1 MNQVAS
7 DSRKPVQYRGHC
19 QCCAREQ
26 AVVHN
31 GNMAHHGYTV
41 KNGWFDGV
49 CQGHQCAPIE
59 RDHEVADRIIADVR
73 KQLVD
78 LRAQVAQLRMGEV
91 FPEFI
96 ETYRDLRGREKMRI
110 PYADATPYQQ
120 QEGVNRL
127 LFSIEGRIRAGDDFI
142 QMLERAISLYHGKPL
157 LEVAKQAAPEPIL
170 IGETRVSQ
178 RGRLLV
184 KTVTGGNVR
193 WIDERGFIGKSS
205 TRAWRQ
211 MQIEAQ
217 AEERRKP

>member
-7 DSRKPVQYRGHC
+7 DSRKPIQHRGHC

-26 AVVHN
+26 AVIHT

-73 KQLVD
+73 KQLTD
-78 LRAQVAQLRMGEV
+78 LCAQVVRLRKGEV

-96 ETYRDLRGREKMRI
+96 ETYHDGLEKIRI

-127 LFSIEGRIRAGDDFI
+127 LFSIEGRIRVGESFLK
-142 QMLERAISLYHGKPL
+142 MLERAISLYHGKPL
-157 LEVAKQAAPEPIL
+157 MEVTKQDAPKPIL
-170 IGETRVSQ
+170 TGEIRVSQ
-178 RGRLLV
+178 RGRLQV
-184 KTVTGGNVR
+184 KTVTGGSVR
-193 WIDERGFIGKSS
+193 WIDERGFIGRSS

-211 MQIEAQ
+211 MQTETQ
-217 AEERRKP
+217 AEKRSEP

>member
-1 MNQVAS
+1 
-7 DSRKPVQYRGHC
+7 
-19 QCCAREQ
+19 
-26 AVVHN
+26 
-31 GNMAHHGYTV
+31 MAHHGYTV

-49 CQGHQCAPIE
+49 CQGHRCASIE

-73 KQLVD
+73 KQLVY
-78 LRAQVAQLRMGEV
+78 LRAQVVRLRMGEV

-96 ETYRDLRGREKMRI
+96 ETYRGGLEKIRI

-127 LFSIEGRIRAGDDFI
+127 LFSIDGRIRAGEDFI
-142 QMLERAISLYHGKPL
+142 QMLDRAILLYHGKPL
-157 LEVAKQAAPEPIL
+157 LEVTKQDAPEPIL

-178 RGRLLV
+178 RGRLQV
-184 KTVTGGNVR
+184 KTVTGGSVR

-211 MQIEAQ
+211 MQIETQ